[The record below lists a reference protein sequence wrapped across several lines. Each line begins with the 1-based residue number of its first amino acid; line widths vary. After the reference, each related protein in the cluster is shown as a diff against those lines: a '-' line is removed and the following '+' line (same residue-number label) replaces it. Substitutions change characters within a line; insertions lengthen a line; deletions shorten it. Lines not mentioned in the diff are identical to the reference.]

1 MYKITETVISLLLM
15 VGGFEI
21 SKKFSDTFY
30 EIHLKSGEIL
40 NVKINKNNNYSC
52 PIECGAFHYHSTL
65 INKSDK
71 NNYTMKFENEN
82 NLITINNDLISSI
95 YVINQKMD
103 KKGTSKDQKTKVSF
117 RSFILKY

>member
-1 MYKITETVISLLLM
+1 MYKIIETVISLLLM

-65 INKSDK
+65 INKGDK
-71 NNYTMKFENEN
+71 NNYTMKFEKEN
-82 NLITINNDLISSI
+82 NFITINNDIISSI
-95 YVINQKMD
+95 YVIKQKKE
-103 KKGTSKDQKTKVSF
+103 KKGSSKDQKTKVSF